1 MQTATI
7 RDVQHHLSAV
17 LKKVE
22 EEGEVFEVLRRH
34 KPIAR
39 IVPLDSVDAEPSA
52 DWSSHA
58 AEISRVF
65 HDRIVEG
72 RSVEQ
77 LVLDSRGD
85 R

>member
-17 LKKVE
+17 LKKV

-65 HDRIVEG
+65 HDRLVEG